1 MIYCLVFNKYTKKSY
16 KFCDF
21 FAEKCSKFWRL
32 EKSLYICRPKRNYGL
47 MAEWLG
53 RGLQNLV
60 QRFESASD
68 LTNPFYTTVWRGFLF
83 FTLIFTHI
91 LRPCRVAASV
101 SAESNPLFLKSL
113 LVFYSSTGEVLV
125 V

>member
-1 MIYCLVFNKYTKKSY
+1 
-16 KFCDF
+16 
-21 FAEKCSKFWRL
+21 
-32 EKSLYICRPKRNYGL
+32 

-91 LRPCRVAASV
+91 LRP
-101 SAESNPLFLKSL
+101 FL
-113 LVFYSSTGEVLV
+113 VWRAWIMGVEECV
-125 V
+125 

>member
-1 MIYCLVFNKYTKKSY
+1 
-16 KFCDF
+16 
-21 FAEKCSKFWRL
+21 
-32 EKSLYICRPKRNYGL
+32 

-83 FTLIFTHI
+83 FTPKVSLLIKIAHKNMLVDKATI
-91 LRPCRVAASV
+91 KEGISRMC
-101 SAESNPLFLKSL
+101 LFLIVKFCINL
-113 LVFYSSTGEVLV
+113 QKL
-125 V
+125 